1 MLSRALLLAALFV
14 APLAAQENLFV
25 HVPDPKL
32 KIRIEAVALF
42 SRPSPGGYV
51 PVRITVNN
59 GSDQAGKLDISTTC
73 TSGSF
78 NDGSTLNS
86 TFTLEAPAEQS
97 SLHDILVPCPTLLDY
112 SRGDGS
118 ATMNLRMSG
127 SFGSSAGSISGSY
140 SEGQPAVLLSEP
152 LFTPNASLLDNEV
165 STSGSHHGRGIGSQV
180 FAGKF
185 SATQMPEDWRA
196 YSGYDGMGMTDADW
210 NQMSPGARN
219 AILRWNRMGGQ
230 LVIYALSSSSNLASL
245 GIADGSTAR
254 EADRSF
260 GNIAIIPITPD
271 LKLDPPSTV
280 SLFDS
285 GSSLPT
291 VISSVRDDFR
301 SSWALKTNFGVQR
314 YNYTLFILILVA
326 FGVLVGP
333 VNLFV
338 FAKSGRRHRLFIT
351 TPLIALGTSA
361 LLVGLIIIIDGFG
374 GRGSRVVLMEVRP
387 DNGENSA
394 YIMQEQVS
402 RTGVLTG
409 AAFAVTEPAAI
420 TPVVLDS
427 GNNQWARLTDQNWG
441 SGMRYEANFR
451 DGKLLVSGDW
461 FQSRSEQ
468 GQLVRAVIPT
478 RGRIEA
484 RSLTGTPSLLSTFEF
499 PVKTLYFTDAS
510 GGYWHAADIEP
521 GKAFTCTSVDA
532 STVDAFVM
540 DAANQLSQRSR
551 KALLKNKT
559 NSLATRPNHFIA
571 FTEKAPGIETYEG
584 IDWQETR
591 TYITGPIAQP

>member
-1 MLSRALLLAALFV
+1 MLPMLPRALLLAALFA

-32 KIRIEAVALF
+32 KVALF

-59 GSDQAGKLDISTTC
+59 GSDQAGKLEITTTC
-73 TSGSF
+73 TAGSY
-78 NDGSTLNS
+78 NEDSTLNS
-86 TFTLEAPAEQS
+86 SFTLDAAAEQS
-97 SLHDILVPCPTLLDY
+97 SLHDILVPCPSLLDY

-118 ATMNLRMSG
+118 VTMNLRMG
-127 SFGSSAGSISGSY
+127 GTFGSHSGDLSASY
-140 SEGQPAVLLSEP
+140 SDSQPAVLLSEP

-165 STSGSHHGRGIGSQV
+165 STSTSHHMRGGSSET
-180 FAGKF
+180 FAGRF
-185 SATQMPEDWRA
+185 AATQMPEDWRA
-196 YSGYDGMGMTDADW
+196 YSGYDGIGMTDKDW
-210 NQMSPGARN
+210 GEMTPGARN
-219 AILRWNRMGGQ
+219 AVLRWNRMGGQ

-245 GIADGSTAR
+245 GIADGNTAR

-260 GNIAIIPITPD
+260 GTISILPIAAD

-280 SLFDS
+280 KLFE
-285 GSSLPT
+285 GSDVLPT
-291 VISSVRDDFR
+291 VVSSVRDDFR
-301 SSWALKTNFGVQR
+301 SSWPLKTNFGVQR

-374 GRGSRVVLMEVRP
+374 GRGSRVLLMEVRP

-409 AAFAVTEPAAI
+409 AAFALTEPASI

-484 RSLTGTPSLLSTFEF
+484 RSLSGTPSLISTFEF
-499 PVKTLYFTDAS
+499 PVKTLYFVDVA
-510 GGYWHAADIEP
+510 GNCWHAADIEP
-521 GKAFTCTSVDA
+521 GKAFTCTGIDKGA
-532 STVDAFVM
+532 MDAFVN
-540 DAANQLSQRSR
+540 DAASQLSNRAR
-551 KALLKNKT
+551 KALIKNKT
-559 NSLATRPNHFIA
+559 NSLPSRPNHFIA
-571 FTEKAPGIETYEG
+571 FTEKAPGIETYDG